1 MPDKLIPLAGMG
13 GGGFSGFCV
22 HTYNATLETTMR
34 YASDGSA
41 LVSEGQKTH
50 QQVIFLNLKN

>member
-1 MPDKLIPLAGMG
+1 MHRTPDKLIPLARGVDSLV
-13 GGGFSGFCV
+13 FV
-22 HTYNATLETTMR
+22 YTYNATLETTMR

-50 QQVIFLNLKN
+50 QQVLFFN